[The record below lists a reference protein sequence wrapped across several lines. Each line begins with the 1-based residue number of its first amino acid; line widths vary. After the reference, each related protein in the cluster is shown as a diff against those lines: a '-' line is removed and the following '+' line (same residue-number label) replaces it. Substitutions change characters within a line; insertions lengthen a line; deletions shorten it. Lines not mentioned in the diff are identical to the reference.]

1 MSGFGPLEAEWE
13 WVVAKARPPSMLL
26 LGRGSVTCGAFSL
39 SRANPRLASC
49 FDSND
54 MQQIE
59 SIFDL
64 ADIFGVHS
72 QHIDVYAII
81 SLLEP
86 DQTC

>member
-39 SRANPRLASC
+39 SRANPRL
-49 FDSND
+49 
-54 MQQIE
+54 
-59 SIFDL
+59 
-64 ADIFGVHS
+64 
-72 QHIDVYAII
+72 HIDVYAII